1 MNPSKTQLP
10 HRPASIRADISID
23 SHETSPAVLNNAMP
37 VMKPSHSALDES
49 GLYSTVQSDNVQ
61 PRSHRKKKRMS
72 ASFSEFT
79 PAFDMPTLPPFQ
91 PKNIPPAVLDF
102 SKASHT
108 EDYDDDTRTREVVGE
123 SATIPRTPMRLLKP
137 PSLVANHRSI
147 SKNHSPLAHD
157 SASNK
162 IKFNSMMSHLPFLKG
177 AATVLASPKGTAIEV
192 DRKLVPLTPPSLP
205 PEPLLQNRHE
215 KPKTVSSSSHAQRAE
230 ILAKSVRV
238 SRKHLP
244 TNVELTELAR
254 GVELSPQKGSR
265 GRLIQSVH
273 DILFGMYID

>member
-10 HRPASIRADISID
+10 HRPASIRTDISID
-23 SHETSPAVLNNAMP
+23 SHETSPAVLK
-37 VMKPSHSALDES
+37 VSDSALDEC
-49 GLYSTVQSDNVQ
+49 GLYSTVQSNNVQ
-61 PRSHRKKKRMS
+61 SHSHRKKKRVS

-91 PKNIPPAVLDF
+91 SKNIPPAVLDF

-108 EDYDDDTRTREVVGE
+108 EDNDDTRTREVVGE

-137 PSLVANHRSI
+137 PSLLANHRSI

-162 IKFNSMMSHLPFLKG
+162 SKFNSMMSHLPFLKG

-215 KPKTVSSSSHAQRAE
+215 KPKTVSSSSYAQRAE

-273 DILFGMYID
+273 DILSGMYTD